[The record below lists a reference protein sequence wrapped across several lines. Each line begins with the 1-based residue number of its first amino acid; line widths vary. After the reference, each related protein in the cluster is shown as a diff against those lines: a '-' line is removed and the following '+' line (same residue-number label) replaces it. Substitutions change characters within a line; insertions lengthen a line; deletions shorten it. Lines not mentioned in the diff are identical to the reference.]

1 MLRLYR
7 TFRIVPWVT
16 AGFRPL
22 HRVAVVCRAPAEA
35 RWVHRGAFSCTVV

>member
-16 AGFRPL
+16 AEFRPL
-22 HRVAVVCRAPAEA
+22 HRVAAVCRAPAEA
-35 RWVHRGAFSCTVV
+35 RWVHRGAFSCTVA